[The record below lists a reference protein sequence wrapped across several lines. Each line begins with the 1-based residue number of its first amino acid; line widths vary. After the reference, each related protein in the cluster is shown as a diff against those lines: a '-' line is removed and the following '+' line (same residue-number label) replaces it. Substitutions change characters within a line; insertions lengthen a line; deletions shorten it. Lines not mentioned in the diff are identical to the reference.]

1 MPTFQAHLSTL
12 MDKADSALVR
22 MYTANPVR
30 FVRPSIPAVK
40 PEKQAASC
48 QAQACMVSDR

>member
-1 MPTFQAHLSTL
+1 LPTFQAHFSRP
-12 MDKADSALVR
+12 MDKADRALVR

-48 QAQACMVSDR
+48 QAQACVVSDR

>member
-1 MPTFQAHLSTL
+1 
-12 MDKADSALVR
+12 MDKADRALGR

-48 QAQACMVSDR
+48 QACVVSESWYVQYHGHGV

>member
-1 MPTFQAHLSTL
+1 LPTFQAHLSIP
-12 MDKADSALVR
+12 MDKADRALVR

-48 QAQACMVSDR
+48 QACVISDR